1 MKNGIICCKN
11 KASRNFKAE
20 VTFMKEKKPVYN
32 GYEERYATGKE
43 LSKIFEGQY
52 LTTGRHHSVVLGLSI
67 PDYLWFL
74 GIDDQKIY
82 RIFINQFFC
91 RLMKGDT
98 DGLISFFGHTVLSD
112 VRLSV
117 KLEDMRLHKFCPIC
131 GAPMK
136 FKQGKYGEF
145 LGCSSYP
152 ACKHTAKIPIIG
164 NVESNMGQIIEYW
177 KSHTK
182 GGK

>member
-1 MKNGIICCKN
+1 MQ
-11 KASRNFKAE
+11 
-20 VTFMKEKKPVYN
+20 EKKPVYN

-43 LSKIFEGQY
+43 LSKLFEGQY
-52 LTTGRHHSVVLGLSI
+52 LTTRRHHSVVLGLSI

-74 GIDDQKIY
+74 GVDEQKTY

-112 VRLSV
+112 VRLSI
-117 KLEDMRLHKFCPIC
+117 KPKDIQLHKFCPIC
-131 GAPMK
+131 GSPMQ

-145 LGCSSYP
+145 LGCSNYP
-152 ACKHTAKIPIIG
+152 ACKHTAKIPIMG
-164 NVESNMGQIIEYW
+164 NVESNMEQIVEYW

-182 GGK
+182 GREIK

>member
-1 MKNGIICCKN
+1 M
-11 KASRNFKAE
+11 R
-20 VTFMKEKKPVYN
+20 EKKPVYN

-74 GIDDQKIY
+74 GVDDQKIY

-112 VRLSV
+112 VRLSRCV
-117 KLEDMRLHKFCPIC
+117 
-131 GAPMK
+131 
-136 FKQGKYGEF
+136 
-145 LGCSSYP
+145 
-152 ACKHTAKIPIIG
+152 
-164 NVESNMGQIIEYW
+164 
-177 KSHTK
+177 
-182 GGK
+182 